1 MRSSSVRSAVT
12 SRSMALRLAAYSGEW
27 TSSWVWNMAMVSPN
41 DRQGA
46 RGDLAALLEQLPAD
60 QHSPDFTGAGAD
72 LVQLGITQQ
81 ATGGVVIDIA
91 VAPEDLD
98 SIQRGAGRLF
108 GGIEDH
114 PGGVLP
120 AGPAEVA
127 TASHGIQVGAAGVE
141 AGIEVGDFAL
151 DQLKLANAAAELL
164 AVVDVGQHH
173 IQAGLHDP
181 HRSAGQHHPFVVQPA
196 HQYPRTAVDLAQH
209 IGQRHGYLVEE

>member
-1 MRSSSVRSAVT
+1 SYTSWAASGQISRNGEPGSSRVSMRSRGKSFPRPQWRAWACSPPPCAICSSCVRSGVS

-81 ATGGVVIDIA
+81 AASGVVIDIA

-98 SIQRGAGRLF
+98 GIQRGAGRLF
-108 GGIEDH
+108 GGIDRK
-114 PGGVLP
+114 
-120 AGPAEVA
+120 
-127 TASHGIQVGAAGVE
+127 S
-141 AGIEVGDFAL
+141 
-151 DQLKLANAAAELL
+151 
-164 AVVDVGQHH
+164 VV
-173 IQAGLHDP
+173 
-181 HRSAGQHHPFVVQPA
+181 
-196 HQYPRTAVDLAQH
+196 
-209 IGQRHGYLVEE
+209 